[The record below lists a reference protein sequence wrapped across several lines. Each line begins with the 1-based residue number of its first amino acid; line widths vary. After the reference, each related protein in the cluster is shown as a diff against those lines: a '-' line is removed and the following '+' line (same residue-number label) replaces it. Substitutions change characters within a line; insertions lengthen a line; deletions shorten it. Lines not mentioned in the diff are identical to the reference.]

1 MPTLRNQR
9 ALITGATRGIGL
21 AIARALAKEGCNL
34 ILTGRN
40 ESALDKA
47 RRELAPLGVQI
58 QAEPCDISK
67 PADVNRLFQAIGNQ
81 PLDILI
87 NNAGMS
93 HAVAPIHEL
102 DPEAWQEVITTDLTG
117 LFLVTRAAVPLLKQG
132 STIVNNLSI
141 AAKTVFPGQAAYCA
155 AKHGALA
162 LTTSLREELRPKGI
176 RVIALL
182 PGATNT
188 GIWTQFWPEAPRE
201 KMLKPETIAQAV
213 VDALRLPPEAT
224 VEELV
229 LTPITGKL

>member
-21 AIARALAKEGCNL
+21 AIARALGEEGCNL
-34 ILTGRN
+34 ILTGRS

-47 RRELAPLGVQI
+47 RRELEPLGVQI
-58 QAEPCDISK
+58 QVEPCDISNA
-67 PADVNRLFQAIGNQ
+67 ADVNRLFRSIGNQ

-87 NNAGMS
+87 NNAGIS
-93 HAVAPIHEL
+93 HAMAPVHEL
-102 DPEAWQEVITTDLTG
+102 DPKIWEDVIATDLTG
-117 LFLVTRAAVPLLKQG
+117 MFLVIRASLPLMKQG
-132 STIVNNLSI
+132 SAIVNNLSI

-182 PGATNT
+182 PGATDT
-188 GIWTQFWPEAPRE
+188 DIWTQFWPDAPRE
-201 KMLKPETIAQAV
+201 KMLKPEAVAQAV
-213 VDALRLPPEAT
+213 VDALLLPPESTA
-224 VEELV
+224 EELV
-229 LTPITGKL
+229 LTPTAGKL